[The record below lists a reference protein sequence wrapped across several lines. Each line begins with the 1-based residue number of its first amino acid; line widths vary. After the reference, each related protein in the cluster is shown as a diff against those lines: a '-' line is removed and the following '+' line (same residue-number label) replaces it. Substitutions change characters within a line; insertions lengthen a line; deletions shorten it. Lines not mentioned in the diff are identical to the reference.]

1 MKTHLRAWLFAV
13 TLSLA
18 GTLHAGTPATATL
31 EVTTVPVGGR
41 YAPKHVL
48 AVWIT
53 DGQNRLVKTV
63 AVHAG
68 KRKKYLQNWIS
79 RAGKGATD
87 GIVGATL
94 KEHAAMTFTWD
105 GTGPDGQ
112 PVPPG
117 AYRWHIELTDRNK
130 AGAVTPDE
138 YLAFT
143 VGPEASTR
151 TPDDLDNFKKLKL
164 TFTPA
169 TP

>member
-1 MKTHLRAWLFAV
+1 MKTYRFAL
-13 TLSLA
+13 LSAVVLALA
-18 GTLHAGTPATATL
+18 GSLHAATPTTATL

-53 DGQNRLVKTV
+53 DSQDRLVKTV

-68 KRKKYLQNWIS
+68 KRKKYLQNWIG

-94 KEHAAMTFTWD
+94 KEHAAMTFIWD

-112 PVPPG
+112 VVPPG
-117 AYRWHIELTDRNK
+117 TYRWHIELTDRNK
-130 AGAVTPDE
+130 AGAVTPDD

-143 VGPEASTR
+143 VGPEASVR

-169 TP
+169 AP